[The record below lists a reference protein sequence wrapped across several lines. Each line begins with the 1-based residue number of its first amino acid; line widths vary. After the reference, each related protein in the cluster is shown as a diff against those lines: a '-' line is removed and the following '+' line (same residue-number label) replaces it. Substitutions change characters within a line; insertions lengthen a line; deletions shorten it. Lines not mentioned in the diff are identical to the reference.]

1 MFWFFEKLRS
11 IFARI
16 AFHLAWI
23 LVPGVVM
30 LLCLF
35 RVRLPDQRPDS
46 SSCLDQVVPKPDV
59 QDAVAI
65 QDEMSGVRR

>member
-23 LVPGVVM
+23 LVPEVVM

-35 RVRLPDQRPDS
+35 RVRLPDQRPDN

-65 QDEMSGVRR
+65 QDEMFGVRR